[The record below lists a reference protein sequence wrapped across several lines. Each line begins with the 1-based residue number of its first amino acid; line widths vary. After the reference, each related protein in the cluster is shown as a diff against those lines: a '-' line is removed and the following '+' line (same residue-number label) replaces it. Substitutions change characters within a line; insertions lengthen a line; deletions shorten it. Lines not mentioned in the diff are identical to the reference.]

1 MNKILTFFVA
11 AIACCYGV
19 VYAVWTAN
27 WFAMFGWLAAALFA
41 VIIAIM
47 LIIYPQLQDSDDY
60 YE

>member
-11 AIACCYGV
+11 AVACCYGV
-19 VYAVWTAN
+19 VYAVWIGN